1 MQVLIVWWCHN
12 LSMDE
17 IHPMEGY
24 NWKQLSIVF
33 VDVISNW
40 NGGKWLLLWRWHM
53 AIIFNYIFIF
63 NLSIVGKTIVVGRVI
78 FMNCNCSWAQK
89 GVFYYCLALKKNYI
103 PNGRTGLR
111 AFVQN
116 SCAQERC

>member
-1 MQVLIVWWCHN
+1 MQVLIVWWCHD

-40 NGGKWLLLWRWHM
+40 NGGKWLLVVSTHGHHFQLQ
-53 AIIFNYIFIF
+53 FIF
-63 NLSIVGKTIVVGRVI
+63 NFSIVAKTIIVGRAI

-103 PNGRTGLR
+103 ANGRTRLR

-116 SCAQERC
+116 SCAQ